1 MAGPQEARLS
11 LVDQQMAERRERIL
25 EAARQLIEKHG
36 FEGFTMRQ
44 LAGASRVTAPTL
56 YNLVGNKEQVLFAAV
71 EEQTLGFVAALERS
85 GPDLMSL
92 VDATV
97 RQLLKRPRYYRALVL
112 VLVGSESA
120 DPARRHVE
128 RALAKQIEAAITDL
142 DANGALVDWVDRTV
156 LARQLHSHLDMISL
170 EWARGLHTP
179 SSFRAS
185 ARYGVA
191 TTLLGL
197 STGESRADFERIA
210 RDSQSQAH
218 RMGTK
223 RGQKRTTRGHA
234 A

>member
-1 MAGPQEARLS
+1 MS

-25 EAARQLIEKHG
+25 EAARELIEEHG
-36 FEGFTMRQ
+36 YEGFTMRQ
-44 LAGASRVTAPTL
+44 LAAASRVTAPTL

-85 GPDLMSL
+85 GPDLVAL

-97 RQLLKRPRYYRALVL
+97 RQLLRRPRYYQALLL

-128 RALAKQIEAAITDL
+128 KALARQIDVSIGELYD
-142 DANGALVDWVDRTV
+142 GGQLVDWADRRV
-156 LARQLHSHLDMISL
+156 LSRQLHAHLDMTSL
-170 EWARGLHTP
+170 EWARGLHT
-179 SSFRAS
+179 SASFRAT

-191 TTLLGL
+191 TALLGL
-197 STGESRADFERIA
+197 CTGVTRDRFEHLARESQPRAHRRARAPRGESA
-210 RDSQSQAH
+210 R
-218 RMGTK
+218 GN
-223 RGQKRTTRGHA
+223 A